1 MPSKPCSYRNLQP
14 NSTSAGT
21 RKSLRP
27 KANRMKNLNKWMGG
41 TLLLLTLSA
50 TLAAQGI
57 LTVTP
62 GRAASTAAGT
72 GTVGY
77 TGDNAAATAA
87 IVAAPAAVAAD
98 AAGNLYIADTQN
110 HAIRRVTP
118 AGTITTVA
126 GTGIAGFSGDG
137 GAATSAQ
144 LDTPAGIAV
153 DGNGTLYIADTH
165 NQRVRRVAN
174 GTITTVAGNGTA
186 AFAGDGGTA
195 TAASLSS
202 PSAVALDATGNLY
215 IADTGNQRIRRVTA
229 AAISTVAGT
238 GDQGFSGDGAAATAA
253 ALDSPIG
260 IAVDAAG
267 TLYIADRHNHRIRAV
282 ASTGIITTL
291 AGSGTPDFAGSFS
304 GDGAASTAAALSRP
318 SGVSVDAAGNVY
330 IADTNNQRIR
340 QAGNGGIAT
349 VYGSGDQAPGAN
361 ALNTPRGLTVT
372 SSGNLTV
379 ADSLNQRSPRGH
391 RNHPFLCPAGCRHA
405 EPVAGGDPREHPA
418 TRRSRCRR
426 VAATSNFTIAPGG
439 TCPAAPVTLAPGT
452 SCTVNVTFTQSI
464 GGSTSGSLTVGG
476 AGIPSQTV
484 LLAAA
489 ATVGGSTVQ
498 TATATTLVSSQANPL
513 LGQPVTY
520 TVQVASGNGV
530 GTPTGTVALTANGL
544 LLGTITLYNGVGQF
558 TTAFTT
564 SVPEAIVAT
573 YGGDTYYSTSSATYT
588 QTVDTFTFAPGSGA
602 GFSVSVVPGQ
612 SGTYT
617 FNVAPVNG
625 TFPYPITFSATGAPA
640 GSVITFT
647 PSSVTLGA
655 SPATVTMTVKVPAAL
670 AALRHTEQIAG
681 AGLAFAL
688 LLLPFSSRLRHPG
701 SGGLLLLLCAGAGL
715 AALGGLTGCGSSSTG
730 FFTQSPR
737 TYTIVVTATATTP
750 SGSTLQQSTNVTLVV
765 Q

>member
-27 KANRMKNLNKWMGG
+27 KANRMKNLNKWTGG

-50 TLAAQGI
+50 TLAAQGV

-72 GTVGY
+72 GTLGY

-87 IVAAPAAVAAD
+87 TVAAPAAVAAD
-98 AAGNLYIADTQN
+98 NAGNLFIADTQN

-137 GAATSAQ
+137 GAATAAQ
-144 LDTPAGIAV
+144 LDTPTGIAV
-153 DGNGTLYIADTH
+153 DDNGTLYIADTH

-202 PSAVALDATGNLY
+202 PSAVALDASGNVY
-215 IADTGNQRIRRVTA
+215 IADTGNQRVRRVAA

-238 GDQGFSGDGAAATAA
+238 GDQGFSGDGSAATAA
-253 ALDSPIG
+253 TLDSPIG

-291 AGSGTPDFAGSFS
+291 AGSGMPDFAGSFS
-304 GDGAASTAAALSRP
+304 GDGAPSTAAALSRP

-372 SSGNLTV
+372 SNGNLTI
-379 ADSLNQRSPRGH
+379 ADSLNQRILADTETTLSFAPQGVGTPSPSQAVTLANTG
-391 RNHPFLCPAGCRHA
+391 NAPL
-405 EPVAGGDPREHPA
+405 
-418 TRRSRCRR
+418 TLSQI
-426 VAATSNFTIAPGG
+426 AATSNFTIAPGG

-476 AGIPSQTV
+476 TGIPSQTV

-513 LGQPVTY
+513 VGQPVTY

-564 SVPEAIVAT
+564 SVPEAIIAT

-688 LLLPFSSRLRHPG
+688 LLLPFGSRLRHPG
-701 SGGLLLLLCAGAGL
+701 SGRLLLLLCAGAGL